1 MYQHLGRIRE
11 VRRGGSETF
20 QVDGKAT
27 DFTLLDFWQ
36 WSVSDLVS
44 NATRGRLAEYVVA
57 RALGISTAGVRDEWA
72 AYDLETPS
80 GLRIEVKSA
89 AYLQSWQQDSPSRIT
104 FSVRKARAWDP
115 NTNAQAPEPSRS
127 ADLYVFA
134 LLHHMDKATVDPL
147 NLNQWCF
154 FVLSTTTLNERQ
166 RSQHSIT
173 LNSLQKLTRRTSFDE
188 LGDRVLEVSRVE

>member
-1 MYQHLGRIRE
+1 LYQHLGRIRE